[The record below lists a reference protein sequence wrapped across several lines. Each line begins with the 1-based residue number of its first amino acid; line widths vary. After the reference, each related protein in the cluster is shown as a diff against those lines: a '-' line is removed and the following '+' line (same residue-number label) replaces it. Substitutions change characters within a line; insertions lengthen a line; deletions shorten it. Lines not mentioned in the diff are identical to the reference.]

1 MIVMFN
7 ETVNN
12 NYADTLIL
20 LVYLNLQCML
30 GL

>member
-12 NYADTLIL
+12 NYADIFIL
-20 LVYLNLQCML
+20 LVYLNLQCLL

>member
-12 NYADTLIL
+12 NYADILIL
-20 LVYLNLQCML
+20 LVYLNLQCLL